1 VLLLSG
7 IFLEIF
13 ALAAFQILTLTYL
26 LLSPFHSFH
35 TCYGKKGNQVPI
47 LLVHGYP
54 SNPAVLW
61 PLIVRFRK
69 KGFTNIHAITLIP
82 FWRSMRNYANQI
94 SCAVD
99 EILARCRCDRL
110 DIVAHSMGGL
120 AAAHYLKDLGGK
132 EKVRRFVA
140 LATPFR
146 GTHVAH
152 LGLGVCTLQ
161 MCPRSRF
168 LTELDFKPENVAE
181 VSICSLRAGL
191 DEYVVPHD
199 SSILD
204 EPSKNIQFEYLG
216 HASILFSEEVAQRI
230 MQVLVL

>member
-1 VLLLSG
+1 
-7 IFLEIF
+7 
-13 ALAAFQILTLTYL
+13 
-26 LLSPFHSFH
+26 
-35 TCYGKKGNQVPI
+35 
-47 LLVHGYP
+47 
-54 SNPAVLW
+54 
-61 PLIVRFRK
+61 
-69 KGFTNIHAITLIP
+69 
-82 FWRSMRNYANQI
+82 
-94 SCAVD
+94 
-99 EILARCRCDRL
+99 
-110 DIVAHSMGGL
+110 
-120 AAAHYLKDLGGK
+120 
-132 EKVRRFVA
+132 
-140 LATPFR
+140 
-146 GTHVAH
+146 
-152 LGLGVCTLQ
+152 